1 MSSADRQGGEAA
13 EALPAIGPWRHL
25 SEMERSTPF
34 RRQEWG
40 EVAGSHL
47 FRLEV
52 DLEGDVDGAAGLVVL
67 VIQIWQGAGVATIPA
82 KRRGAE
88 RFQGFQCDDEG

>member
-1 MSSADRQGGEAA
+1 VADRQGGEAA

-40 EVAGSHL
+40 EVAAAVRSPGS
-47 FRLEV
+47 
-52 DLEGDVDGAAGLVVL
+52 AA
-67 VIQIWQGAGVATIPA
+67 QNHEEP
-82 KRRGAE
+82 
-88 RFQGFQCDDEG
+88 